1 MPSQTDQKNYTVSR
15 TFTDSS
21 GVEWREGANFT
32 GDEKAIAK
40 ALREG
45 NIKENQPSQQQSP
58 SGQGQPGQGQG
69 QSQGQGQGQG
79 QTGTA
84 QPKRTS

>member
-1 MPSQTDQKNYTVSR
+1 MPTQTNEKNYTVSR
-15 TFTDSS
+15 TFTDTS
-21 GVEWREGANFT
+21 GQEWREGDNFT

-45 NIKENQPSQQQSP
+45 NIKENQPSQQP
-58 SGQGQPGQGQG
+58 AQGQ
-69 QSQGQGQGQG
+69 QSQGQ
-79 QTGTA
+79 QTGQA

>member
-1 MPSQTDQKNYTVSR
+1 MPTQTDQQNYTVSR

-45 NIKENQPSQQQSP
+45 NIKENQPSQQPAQSP
-58 SGQGQPGQGQG
+58 SGQGQQGQG
-69 QSQGQGQGQG
+69 QAGQS
-79 QTGTA
+79 
-84 QPKRTS
+84 QPKK

>member
-1 MPSQTDQKNYTVSR
+1 MPTQTDQQNYTVSR

-45 NIKENQPSQQQSP
+45 NIKENQPSQQP
-58 SGQGQPGQGQG
+58 AQGQQGQG
-69 QSQGQGQGQG
+69 Q
-79 QTGTA
+79 QTGQA

>member
-15 TFTDSS
+15 YFTDTS
-21 GVEWREGANFT
+21 GQEWREGDDFT
-32 GDEKAIAK
+32 GDEKAIQN
-40 ALREG
+40 ALRNG
-45 NIKENQPSQQQSP
+45 NIKEEQPSQQQSP

-84 QPKRTS
+84 QPKR